1 MPSILALVFKW
12 SIGIVGVLL
21 IYATLSYEDEDGKIQ
36 NLLEDWWVKVD
47 DLKKRAL
54 AWHIAFI
61 KTLASVV
68 TGVFDRSFGKRILSV
83 ESLGVSIC
91 YLYVLV
97 GILSLF
103 WISLATTP
111 PVRLIAFG
119 LLYARIPILLRRV
132 KRRVWKLT
140 PTHLWFITLIA
151 IQGWGNWGTFFS
163 SFYLLSFVEH
173 RGKAI
178 PAIGVTVTIF
188 LAEVFFWITLG
199 LMRYS
204 VRTIVKSESA
214 LAIVG
219 LLAVNLGPLFFFITQ
234 RPLEF
239 TMPVLAGEMGI
250 YIVLLTVLFLVLIV
264 PISFAFVVVGTFFV
278 VLAITML
285 LHRLFWPAIDRPLYK
300 LQALGISKRPKV
312 FATIG
317 LLLVGI
323 GFGKA
328 EWLKSLLDKLL

>member
-1 MPSILALVFKW
+1 M
-12 SIGIVGVLL
+12 
-21 IYATLSYEDEDGKIQ
+21 
-36 NLLEDWWVKVD
+36 
-47 DLKKRAL
+47 
-54 AWHIAFI
+54 
-61 KTLASVV
+61 
-68 TGVFDRSFGKRILSV
+68 
-83 ESLGVSIC
+83 
-91 YLYVLV
+91 
-97 GILSLF
+97 
-103 WISLATTP
+103 
-111 PVRLIAFG
+111 
-119 LLYARIPILLRRV
+119 
-132 KRRVWKLT
+132 
-140 PTHLWFITLIA
+140 
-151 IQGWGNWGTFFS
+151 FFS

-178 PAIGVTVTIF
+178 PAIGITVTIF
-188 LAEVFFWITLG
+188 LAEIFFWITLG

-219 LLAVNLGPLFFFITQ
+219 LLAVNVGPLFFFITQ

-239 TMPVLAGEMGI
+239 TMPVLAGEIGI
-250 YIVLLTVLFLVLIV
+250 HIVLLTVTFLVLIV
-264 PISFAFVVVGTFFV
+264 PISFAFVVTGTLFV

-312 FATIG
+312 FAMIG

-328 EWLKSLLDKLL
+328 EWLKLLLDKLP